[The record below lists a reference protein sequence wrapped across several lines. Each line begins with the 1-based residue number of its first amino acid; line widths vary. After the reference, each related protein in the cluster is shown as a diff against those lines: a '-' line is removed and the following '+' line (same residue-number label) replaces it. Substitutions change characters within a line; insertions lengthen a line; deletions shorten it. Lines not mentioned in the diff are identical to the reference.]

1 MEWGQELRA
10 SAIWLAWAWGI
21 SLCGGGLAVLA
32 LARFS
37 EWGRQF
43 RRISGDYFALRR
55 SVRPFLWLAAI
66 VFMTLFSVRLN
77 ILVSYWYNGFY
88 SAMQALDGEAFWRML
103 VVFSVL
109 ATIHVLRSLA
119 DFYLRQ
125 AFMIHWRIWLTDVL
139 LTRWF
144 DRQAYYR
151 GRFVAAPADNP
162 DQRIQQDVDSVVSG
176 ALSLAMGLLD
186 AVVSLQA
193 FTLILWGLSGTLE
206 AFGYE
211 IPRAMVFAVYAY
223 ILISTVFALKIGRPL
238 IHLSFI
244 NEQRLADFRYA
255 LVRLREYAESV
266 AFYRGE
272 AVEKTRLVDRF
283 RAVIANVW
291 AIVFRSLKFQGFNLA
306 VSQAAVVFPFIIQA
320 PRLLSGQ
327 ITLGDVMQTSQAF
340 GQVGDALS
348 FIRSSYDTFT
358 GWRASVNRLA
368 GFIDAADAAA
378 ALPAPQTAPDP
389 ERLCV
394 AALDV
399 RTPDGAPLVAGLA
412 LTLGAGES
420 LLIRGASGIGKTTLL
435 RALAGLWPYAG
446 GRVARPFGEAAL
458 FLSQKPYLPLGTLRE
473 ALYYPAP
480 AQPGEA
486 AAEALRACQLAH
498 LTGALDEAADWSQ
511 RLSLGEQQRLAIG
524 RVLLNRPRLVFLDEA
539 SSAMDEGLEY
549 AMYDLLRAALP
560 DAIMVSVGHRG
571 TLLRFHARQ
580 LELQGGGRWALG
592 HTDAP
597 AA

>member
-10 SAIWLAWAWGI
+10 SAIWLAWAWGM
-21 SLCGGGLAVLA
+21 SLCCGGLAVLA

-211 IPRAMVFAVYAY
+211 IPRAMV
-223 ILISTVFALKIGRPL
+223 L
-238 IHLSFI
+238 
-244 NEQRLADFRYA
+244 
-255 LVRLREYAESV
+255 
-266 AFYRGE
+266 YR
-272 AVEKTRLVDRF
+272 
-283 RAVIANVW
+283 
-291 AIVFRSLKFQGFNLA
+291 
-306 VSQAAVVFPFIIQA
+306 
-320 PRLLSGQ
+320 
-327 ITLGDVMQTSQAF
+327 
-340 GQVGDALS
+340 
-348 FIRSSYDTFT
+348 
-358 GWRASVNRLA
+358 
-368 GFIDAADAAA
+368 
-378 ALPAPQTAPDP
+378 
-389 ERLCV
+389 
-394 AALDV
+394 
-399 RTPDGAPLVAGLA
+399 
-412 LTLGAGES
+412 
-420 LLIRGASGIGKTTLL
+420 
-435 RALAGLWPYAG
+435 
-446 GRVARPFGEAAL
+446 
-458 FLSQKPYLPLGTLRE
+458 
-473 ALYYPAP
+473 
-480 AQPGEA
+480 
-486 AAEALRACQLAH
+486 
-498 LTGALDEAADWSQ
+498 
-511 RLSLGEQQRLAIG
+511 
-524 RVLLNRPRLVFLDEA
+524 
-539 SSAMDEGLEY
+539 
-549 AMYDLLRAALP
+549 
-560 DAIMVSVGHRG
+560 
-571 TLLRFHARQ
+571 
-580 LELQGGGRWALG
+580 
-592 HTDAP
+592 
-597 AA
+597 